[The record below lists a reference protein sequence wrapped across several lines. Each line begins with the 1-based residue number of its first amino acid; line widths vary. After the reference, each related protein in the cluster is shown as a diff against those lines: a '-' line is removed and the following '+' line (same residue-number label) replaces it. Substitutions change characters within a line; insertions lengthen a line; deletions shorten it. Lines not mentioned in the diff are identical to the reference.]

1 MYPIIF
7 VIVVLSLIVVIQS
20 AFATTNGIAEKTA
33 LSPLYI
39 ISTRNNVTLNNTELI
54 NGILDKLGGNCSRE
68 IAIYTHGWN
77 KDENDATEEFN
88 RVQASLNHNNYIIP
102 LIGLSWNSKVDY
114 PMAQNNAK
122 DNGPKLAQFIIDFNN
137 RCLDTHIRL
146 LSHSLGAAVI
156 ESSLVSL
163 DATPTLNA
171 SSSNNSKIIKSVHL
185 LGATINNKLI
195 VKNTA
200 LGKAT
205 EEVVDRFYN
214 LYSSEDNGLEFSKE
228 YEHHDP
234 LGLIGA
240 PSGMDV
246 PANYNQQNVAYQ
258 IPPFA
263 DADGDGD
270 IMECIRSYKPVLI
283 WGENHCGYI
292 GFRYPFVGSLID
304 DDGAL

>member
-1 MYPIIF
+1 M
-7 VIVVLSLIVVIQS
+7 VSLRS
-20 AFATTNGIAEKTA
+20 WG
-33 LSPLYI
+33 
-39 ISTRNNVTLNNTELI
+39 
-54 NGILDKLGGNCSRE
+54 E

-88 RVQASLNHNNYIIP
+88 RVRASLNHNNYIIP

-200 LGKAT
+200 LGNAT
-205 EEVVDRFYN
+205 ERLVDKFYN
-214 LYSSEDNGLEFSKE
+214 LYNPQDDGLEYNREIKK
-228 YEHHDP
+228 HDP
-234 LGLIGA
+234 LGLFGA
-240 PSGMDV
+240 PKRMAV
-246 PANYNQQNVAYQ
+246 PLNYVDINVAYE
-258 IPPFA
+258 IPPFS
-263 DADGDGD
+263 DADGDGNVEECFED
-270 IMECIRSYKPVLI
+270 IKPILV
-283 WGENHCGYI
+283 WGDNHCGYI
-292 GFRYPFVGSLID
+292 GFRQPLSGSLID
-304 DDGAL
+304 DGAMNIVVRDWIKS